1 MQLHHCAELIASY
14 KLCYGV
20 LNANDK
26 SLANTIF
33 AFGEPTSC
41 YRITAIKL

>member
-1 MQLHHCAELIASY
+1 MQLYRCAKILALY

-26 SLANTIF
+26 SLANTIL